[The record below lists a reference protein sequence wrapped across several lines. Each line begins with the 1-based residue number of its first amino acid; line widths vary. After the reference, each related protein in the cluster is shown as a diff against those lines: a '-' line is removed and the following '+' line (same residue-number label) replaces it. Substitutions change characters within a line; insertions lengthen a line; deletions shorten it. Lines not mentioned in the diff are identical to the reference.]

1 VWFDINGL
9 TLSVTDTA
17 TATLT
22 RGTLISAKATSG
34 VYVFGTLNV
43 TGSITSTANTTV
55 TNVNVNAKTA
65 SLAGTFN
72 EVDLDGFGGNS
83 LPSTPPIATITNDA
97 TFANFTGNAT
107 VGGNATT
114 NGLFLGDLV
123 VVGNATINGDFV
135 GDLTVT
141 GNTTLGGI
149 FEDGTLTA
157 GGNVTVSPP
166 GGGFDGFETV
176 VFNGT
181 ANQTFNLNNGSET
194 FNTLWINKTGQTP
207 SGMVTIATTQ
217 TQPVTLTLTTL
228 SLTDGLLVTGD
239 NNILL
244 GNVVQG
250 FVRNVAAG
258 KVSHVFGNVTK
269 TAAFGQFGRFEF
281 PVGSMTDYRP
291 AAITFTP
298 ANPVVT
304 TTNITVRHVP
314 VNPGGT
320 EGFPIT
326 FPPNIVVDST
336 AGFSW
341 LITSSIGLGP
351 SQIYDLEFQGTG
363 FTNYADVENIRV
375 VRRLDGSVLNPWNPQ
390 GGTYTNFETGT
401 PPNFIPIV
409 RLIGSQGGMV
419 PQASHFTY
427 GMKKAV
433 SLVSISGTVKYANV
447 AQSPIVNA
455 TVTLNPGGV
464 TTTTNATGNYS
475 FANVTP
481 GTYTITASKTGNW
494 GGVNA
499 TDALIVSRFFAGLTT
514 LDTLQRKAADVN
526 NSSTINNTDALLI
539 VQRFAGLITSFPKG
553 DWVFTIGSAV
563 VGSSDATVNLQG
575 LAVGDVNNSYNPGPT
590 KVSSGSLS
598 LNTSGELKVANT
610 QAFDM
615 PVFAATDMAFGAL
628 SLKLSYPSDLV
639 KFEGATAS
647 KMDGLITNEQNGV
660 ITLAWAD
667 MSGGKNVAQVKS
679 NEAIATLRF
688 MPKVK
693 EGNVSVTVDASSEL
707 ASANGIVIS
716 AASLASPV
724 AKLSTLPTVFAL
736 DQNYPNPFNPSTQ
749 IEYSLPKS
757 GRVTLTIYNI
767 MGQEVAKLVDGVQEA
782 GVYNVQWNASNL
794 ASGMYIY
801 RINVDHENGNF
812 TASKRLMLLK

>member
-1 VWFDINGL
+1 
-9 TLSVTDTA
+9 
-17 TATLT
+17 
-22 RGTLISAKATSG
+22 
-34 VYVFGTLNV
+34 
-43 TGSITSTANTTV
+43 
-55 TNVNVNAKTA
+55 
-65 SLAGTFN
+65 
-72 EVDLDGFGGNS
+72 
-83 LPSTPPIATITNDA
+83 
-97 TFANFTGNAT
+97 
-107 VGGNATT
+107 
-114 NGLFLGDLV
+114 V
-123 VVGNATINGDFV
+123 VVGNATVNGDFI
-135 GDLTVT
+135 GDLTVG
-141 GNTTLGGI
+141 GNTTLGGL

-166 GGGFDGFETV
+166 DGGFDGFETV

-181 ANQTFNLNNGSET
+181 ANQEFALNNGSET
-194 FNTLWINKTGQTP
+194 FNTLWMNKTGQTP
-207 SGMVTIATTQ
+207 SGMVTITTTQ

-228 SLTDGLLVTGD
+228 NLSDGLLVTGD

-269 TAAFGQFGRFEF
+269 TAFAGFLARFEY
-281 PVGSMTDYRP
+281 PVGSTTDYRP
-291 AAITFTP
+291 AAITFSTV
-298 ANPVVT
+298 APVT
-304 TTNITVRHVP
+304 QSNITVRHIP

-320 EGFPIT
+320 TGFPIT

-351 SQIYDLEFQGTG
+351 SQLYDLEFQGTG
-363 FTNYADVENIRV
+363 FTNYPAVENLRV
-375 VRRLDGSVLNPWNPQ
+375 VRRLDGSVQNPWNAQ
-390 GGTYTNFETGT
+390 GGIYTNFETGT
-401 PPNFIPIV
+401 PPNLIPLV
-409 RLIGSQGGMV
+409 RLIGSQGGLV
-419 PQASHFTY
+419 SQATHFTF

-433 SLVSISGTVKYANV
+433 SLVSVSGTVKYANV
-447 AQSPIVNA
+447 SQSPIVGA

-464 TTTTNATGNYS
+464 TTTTNATGNYT
-475 FANVTP
+475 FANITP
-481 GTYTITASKTGNW
+481 GTYSITASKTGNW

-499 TDALIVSRFFAGLTT
+499 TDALIVSRFFAGLAQ
-514 LDTLQRKAADVN
+514 LDSLQRKAADVN
-526 NSSTINNTDALLI
+526 NSGTTNNTDALLI
-539 VQRFAGLITSFPKG
+539 VQRFAGLISSFPKG

-563 VGSSDATVNLQG
+563 VASSNVTVNLQG
-575 LAVGDVNNSYNPGPT
+575 LAVGDVNNSYNPGPA
-590 KVSSGSLS
+590 KASSGSLS
-598 LNTSGELKVANT
+598 LSTSGELKVSNT

-615 PVFAATDMAFGAL
+615 PVYATSDIAFGAL
-628 SLKLSYPSDLV
+628 SLKFSYPTDLV

-667 MSGGKNVAQVKS
+667 MSGGKNAAQVKS

-707 ASANGIVIS
+707 ASANGLVIS
-716 AASLASPV
+716 AASLASPM

-767 MGQEVAKLVDGVQEA
+767 MGQQVAKLVDGIQEA